1 LIAPITVGDHIAS
14 NVSWCVPFW
23 NGIVFG
29 EPTEE
34 LAAGVFIEDRVE
46 ELVRAIDDID
56 HQLFHF
62 LIIEAGDT
70 GPRNRAE
77 WAGDRHVR
85 LIAGGG

>member
-1 LIAPITVGDHIAS
+1 M
-14 NVSWCVPFW
+14 
-23 NGIVFG
+23 FG

-34 LAAGVFIEDRVE
+34 LAAGVVIEERVE
-46 ELVRAIDDID
+46 KLVRAIDDVD

-85 LIAGGG
+85 KIAGGG

>member
-1 LIAPITVGDHIAS
+1 L
-14 NVSWCVPFW
+14 W

-46 ELVRAIDDID
+46 ELVGAVDDID

-62 LIIEAGDT
+62 LIIEAETRGHGIEPNGLVT
-70 GPRNRAE
+70 VTSA
-77 WAGDRHVR
+77 
-85 LIAGGG
+85 

>member
-1 LIAPITVGDHIAS
+1 M
-14 NVSWCVPFW
+14 
-23 NGIVFG
+23 FG

-34 LAAGVFIEDRVE
+34 FGAGVVIEERVE
-46 ELVRAIDDID
+46 ELVRAIDDVD

-77 WAGDRHVR
+77 WAGDRDVR
-85 LIAGGG
+85 IVAGGG

>member
-1 LIAPITVGDHIAS
+1 M
-14 NVSWCVPFW
+14 PFW
-23 NGIVFG
+23 NGIVFS

-34 LAAGVFIEDRVE
+34 LPTGVFIEYRVE
-46 ELVRAIDDID
+46 ALVGAINDVD

-85 LIAGGG
+85 IIAGGG